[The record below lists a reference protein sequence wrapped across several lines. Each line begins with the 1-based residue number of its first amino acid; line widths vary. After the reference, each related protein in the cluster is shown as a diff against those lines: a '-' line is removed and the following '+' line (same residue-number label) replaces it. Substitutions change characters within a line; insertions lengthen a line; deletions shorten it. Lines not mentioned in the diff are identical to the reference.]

1 MPIADWGDH
10 DATALAALVRSG
22 AASPKELV
30 DIALDAIDAVN
41 PRLNAVVHRMD
52 DSARTA
58 AEGTLPD
65 GPFRGV
71 PMVVKDLDGF
81 TAGVPYTM
89 SCRFLEGFIPEHD
102 AEVIARLRRAGFL
115 LLAKTNCPEL
125 GILGTTE
132 PVLRGA
138 TRNPWS
144 LAHSPGGSSGG
155 SAALV
160 SARAVPVGHGGDGG
174 GSIRIPAS
182 ACGLFGL
189 KTSRG
194 LLPLGP
200 DIGEGWGGY
209 VVPGVLTRSVR
220 DSAAIYEALRGSS
233 TGDPYHGP
241 VLEGPL
247 TADLERPPER
257 LRVAVCPTSLFG
269 RGTDPECAAG
279 LENTVALLR
288 DLGHDV
294 EEARPA
300 FDRDALVFAYLVQVA
315 ASVALEVED
324 AGRWM
329 GKTPTP
335 SGFEP
340 ATWFLRQLGDQLSAA
355 DLQRSR
361 DHVHVA
367 GRSLG
372 AFFRT
377 YDVMLTP
384 TMAYPVVKL
393 GETALKP
400 VERVGLSVLR
410 TVPIK
415 PVMMKLLRDLADQSL
430 ERVPNTQL
438 FNMTGLPAMSV
449 PLHTTQNGLPIGMQF
464 AAGFGRDGLL
474 LRLGAQLERAK
485 PWIGRKPG
493 VCAT

>member
-1 MPIADWGDH
+1 MTITDWGDH
-10 DATALAALVRSG
+10 DATALADLVRTG
-22 AASPKELV
+22 AASPRELV
-30 DIALDAIDAVN
+30 DMALSAIDAVN
-41 PRLNAVVHRMD
+41 PRLNATVFRMD
-52 DSARTA
+52 EAACKAADSP
-58 AEGTLPD
+58 LPE

-89 SCRFLEGFIPEHD
+89 SCRFLEGFVPDHD
-102 AEVIARLRRAGFL
+102 ADVIARLRRAGFIF
-115 LLAKTNCPEL
+115 LAKTNCPEL

-132 PVLRGA
+132 PELRGP
-138 TRNPWS
+138 THNPWN

-160 SARAVPVGHGGDGG
+160 ASRAVPVGHGGDGG

-220 DSAAIYEALRGSS
+220 DSAAIYDALRGPSP
-233 TGDPYHGP
+233 GEPYCGP
-241 VLEGPL
+241 VLVRSL
-247 TADLERPPER
+247 VDAAASPPGK
-257 LRVAVCPTSLFG
+257 LRIAVCGTSLFG
-269 RGTDPECAAG
+269 RTTDPECTAG
-279 LENTVALLR
+279 LGDTVKLLR

-294 EEARPA
+294 DEARPE

-315 ASVALEVED
+315 ASVALEIED
-324 AGRWM
+324 AGHWVK
-329 GKTPTP
+329 KTPT
-335 SGFEP
+335 SAGFEP
-340 ATWFLRQLGDQLSAA
+340 ATWFLGQLGEQLNAA

-361 DHVHVA
+361 DHVQVA

-372 AFFRT
+372 AFFQQ

-384 TMAYPVVKL
+384 TTAYPAVKL
-393 GETALKP
+393 GETSLKP
-400 VERVGLSVLR
+400 MERIGLGVLR
-410 TVPIK
+410 TLPVK

-449 PLHTTQNGLPIGMQF
+449 PLHMSQTGVPFGMQF
-464 AAGFGRDGLL
+464 AAAHGKDGLL
-474 LRLGAQLERAK
+474 LSLASQLEAAK
-485 PWIGRKPG
+485 PWIGRRPG
-493 VCAT
+493 VCA